1 MLSAREVLEAI
12 LKLEPGIQSRVITL
26 LYIWWSER
34 CSVREGGQQRS
45 GSHLA
50 GLINSYAEEWSP
62 FKQAK
67 ENVSQPSAR
76 KSWKPPPENTV
87 KLNCDG
93 AFFAS
98 ERTGGWSFVI
108 REWDGGVISAGYGK
122 LDNVGEAFHAEIISC
137 LQGIQRAADL
147 GMQRM
152 ILETDASMVA
162 QAMKSTDYDRSSASG
177 LIWEMKDLLACNFTS
192 FAVNHIPRSCNL
204 VADSLAALGASL
216 SVGAVPVLDSIPSC
230 MRELVAND
238 LAASYE

>member
-1 MLSAREVLEAI
+1 M
-12 LKLEPGIQSRVITL
+12 
-26 LYIWWSER
+26 
-34 CSVREGGQQRS
+34 S
-45 GSHLA
+45 GRRTAEKWKPSIA

-62 FKQAK
+62 FKEAK

-93 AFFAS
+93 AFFAG

-177 LIWEMKDLLACNFTS
+177 LIWEMKDLLARNFTS
-192 FAVNHIPRSCNL
+192 FAVNTGLI
-204 VADSLAALGASL
+204 
-216 SVGAVPVLDSIPSC
+216 LDC
-230 MRELVAND
+230 QLC
-238 LAASYE
+238 

>member
-26 LYIWWSER
+26 LYIWWCER
-34 CSVREGGQQRS
+34 SSVREGGQQRS

-50 GLINSYAEEWSP
+50 GLINSYAEEWSS

-122 LDNVGEAFHAEIISC
+122 LENVGEAFHAEIISC

-162 QAMKSTDYDRSSASG
+162 QATKSTDYDRSSAS
-177 LIWEMKDLLACNFTS
+177 
-192 FAVNHIPRSCNL
+192 
-204 VADSLAALGASL
+204 
-216 SVGAVPVLDSIPSC
+216 
-230 MRELVAND
+230 
-238 LAASYE
+238 YE